1 MKKFTLWDL
10 VAIMIAL
17 IPIAYLEYVYDSLP
31 AQVALHYGING
42 AANRYGPKHDLL
54 TLEMI
59 LAGVSIL
66 LYLLMKF
73 LPSIDPKRQVKYG
86 ERSFLRLGMI
96 FVIFLA
102 ALNLFMSLA
111 AVDKAIRTD
120 RLILALAGLLF
131 IFLGNIIYSI
141 KPNYFAGIRTPWA
154 LEDERNWRATHRLAG
169 KVWVAGGILITA
181 ERLVLSSVL
190 GSYIFI
196 AGIAVM
202 TLIPAIYSYIYFKK
216 HQPPAP

>member
-1 MKKFTLWDL
+1 MKKFSLWDM
-10 VAIMIAL
+10 VAILIAL
-17 IPIAYLEYVYDSLP
+17 IPMAYLEYVYDSLP
-31 AQVALHYGING
+31 AIVAMHYGVNG
-42 AANRYGPKHDLL
+42 KVNRYGPKHDLL
-54 TLEMI
+54 TLEAI
-59 LAGVSIL
+59 VAAVSIL

-86 ERSFLRLGMI
+86 ERSFQKLGMI
-96 FVIFLA
+96 IVIFLA
-102 ALNLFMSLA
+102 GLNIYMTLA

-120 RLILALAGLLF
+120 RIIMALAGLLF
-131 IFLGNIIYSI
+131 IFLGNVMYSI

-169 KVWVAGGILITA
+169 KVWVAGGILITV
-181 ERLVLSSVL
+181 ERLVLPSVL

-216 HQPPAP
+216 HQPPTP